1 MDNTQHSQS
10 SEGTFD
16 ALGNLAPAALAGL
29 SKWWKYKGK
38 PVFADVA
45 SPREIGRLGALELGV
60 EHCGPRLA

>member
-1 MDNTQHSQS
+1 MDSTQHSQS

-16 ALGNLAPAALAGL
+16 ALKNLAPEALVGL
-29 SKWWKYKGK
+29 SKWWIRRGK

-45 SPREIGRLGALELGV
+45 SPRAMAQLEALDLGL

>member
-1 MDNTQHSQS
+1 MDSTQHSQS

-16 ALGNLAPAALAGL
+16 ALGNLAPEALAGL
-29 SKWWKYKGK
+29 SKWWKHKGK

-45 SPREIGRLGALELGV
+45 SPRGVLRLGALDLGL